1 LRYANNEIMIQNL
14 GTQNT
19 LFNQFFSEL
28 RDENIQKD
36 RMRFRKNLQRMGEI
50 FAYEISK
57 KMPYQTKDVKTPLGT
72 KSMELLAEQP
82 VICSILRAGV
92 PLHEG
97 LLSYFDH
104 ADNGFISAYRK
115 HEDSG
120 EITIRMDYVATPEI
134 ENRVMILCDPM
145 LATGASMLAS
155 YQALCELGKPR
166 HTHIVTVVSHQKAI
180 DFLQANIPSDDI
192 TIWVGGIDEKLSPHS
207 YIIPGLGDAGD
218 LAYGPKMQN

>member
-1 LRYANNEIMIQNL
+1 MTYNL
-14 GTQNT
+14 GTHNT
-19 LFNQFFSEL
+19 LFNQFLSEL
-28 RDENIQKD
+28 RDETVQKD
-36 RMRFRKNLQRMGEI
+36 RMRFRRNLQRIGEI

-57 KMPYQTKDVKTPLGT
+57 IANYEAKEVQTALGI
-72 KSMELLAEQP
+72 KIMNLLAEQP

-115 HEDSG
+115 HEQTG

-134 ENRVMILCDPM
+134 DNRELILCDPM
-145 LATGASMLAS
+145 LATGSSMLIS

-166 HTHIVTVVSHQKAI
+166 HTHIVTIVAHQQAI
-180 DFLQANIPSDDI
+180 DYLYKNIPSRDF
-192 TIWVGGIDEKLSPHS
+192 TLWVGAIDEELTSQS
-207 YIIPGLGDAGD
+207 YIVPGLGDAGD
-218 LAYGPKMQN
+218 LAFGPKIQN

>member
-1 LRYANNEIMIQNL
+1 MIHNL
-14 GTQNT
+14 GNT
-19 LFNQFFSEL
+19 NTIFNQFFSEL
-28 RDENIQKD
+28 RDETTQKD

-57 KMPYQTKDVKTPLGT
+57 IMNYQESKVKTPLGT
-72 KSMELLAEQP
+72 KTMNLLAEQP

-97 LLSYFDH
+97 LLSYFDQ

-115 HEDSG
+115 HEESG
-120 EITIRMDYVATPEI
+120 EIMIRMDYVATPEI
-134 ENRVMILCDPM
+134 ENREMILCDPM

-155 YQALCELGKPR
+155 YQALCALGKPR
-166 HTHIVTVVSHQKAI
+166 HTHIVTVVAHQKAI
-180 DFLQANIPSDDI
+180 DFLQQNIPSDDI
-192 TIWVGGIDEKLSPHS
+192 TIWVGDVDEKLSPQS

-218 LAYGPKMQN
+218 LAYGPKIQN